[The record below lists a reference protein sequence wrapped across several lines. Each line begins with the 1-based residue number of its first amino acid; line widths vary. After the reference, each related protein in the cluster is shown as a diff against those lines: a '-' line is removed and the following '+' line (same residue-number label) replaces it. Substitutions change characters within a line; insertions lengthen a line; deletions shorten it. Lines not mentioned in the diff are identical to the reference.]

1 MAYDPSSQVI
11 SAPVEIND
19 VQMALGSSSGDL
31 GTLCQ
36 NDSVNQ
42 WSKYKPVGKNKIDT
56 TDELNSDKT
65 WKNTATWWKGNDTII
80 DVPASTVIGN
90 YTLQY
95 PAKWFIKCGM
105 RILGF
110 SSTVDV
116 LGAYNP
122 VSNSCNATNID
133 DANFVMVKNNYGFV
147 APVGGN
153 SEPFR
158 QTDFNQYKHNAD
170 CRILTDYE
178 TSLGIQRVLV
188 KSGSSLPVYAK
199 CHLWT
204 YPSDGGYADTLDIDD
219 LFSSISF
226 TIVCGALSG
235 SSLIPVGVTV
245 EDDGPQTDYYR
256 AKKLNLNISQC
267 WGKTIVGIYCISVAV
282 NGQPYYMPVMQTNSF
297 YYPNNPI
304 VVTSARLRV
313 YKAWYV
319 EQTTNP
325 LPGDMSFG
333 QKQNYGTS
341 FPFNDPA
348 VVKSWTFNTSTGMDR
363 WYLKIEMP
371 KESVTYNVTPNGFR
385 VEFTGQFLDK
395 NNRLQYATYVVQQ
408 TSTVEFVIKNAEP
421 TTADWRPSESTI
433 YITSGTGTQTVY
445 LAIYKLFEVM
455 LQKYNGGTIW
465 QIKLMDGNV
474 SQSGEFV
481 VRHEVVYGSVSDT
494 SNRLSVNF

>member
-19 VQMALGSSSGDL
+19 VQIALGSSSGDL

-65 WKNTATWWKGNDTII
+65 WKNTATWWKGNDTTI
-80 DVPASTVIGN
+80 DVPAGTVIGN

-133 DANFVMVKNNYGFV
+133 DANFAMVKNNYGFV

-158 QTDFNQYKHNAD
+158 ETDFNQYKHNAD
-170 CRILTDYE
+170 CRIMTDYE
-178 TSLGIQRVLV
+178 TSLGVQRVLV
-188 KSGSSLPVYAK
+188 KSGSSSPVYAK
-199 CHLWT
+199 CQLWT

-226 TIVCGALSG
+226 TVVCGALSG
-235 SSLIPVGVTV
+235 SSLVPVGVTV
-245 EDDGPQTDYYR
+245 EDDGTQTDYYR

-341 FPFNDPA
+341 FPFSDPA

-421 TTADWRPSESTI
+421 NTADWRPSESTI

-494 SNRLSVNF
+494 INRLSVNF